1 MGEIKNDMRLALKIS
16 ADRNKELTTKIKSW
30 LKQNCATPMNKNEYR
45 DLLERFSLSI
55 GKDER
60 QTDEQIVSTHWN
72 AFVLFCMEEGT
83 VN

>member
-1 MGEIKNDMRLALKIS
+1 
-16 ADRNKELTTKIKSW
+16 
-30 LKQNCATPMNKNEYR
+30 MNKNEYR